1 MHLISS
7 AIISCEHINA
17 KIYLYAN
24 FFMMRDGKNHLSN
37 ILKPSWISIW
47 VLMRFLKVQY
57 GSFAIFLRVWLK
69 LPKPKRCF
77 CIPNARYLIGAK
89 TSAYKMC
96 NVIISYWTSAAIYAN
111 FKCTFKCH
119 ILITIYKQFAFSF
132 LQWKGDARYHDNGW
146 C

>member
-47 VLMRFLKVQY
+47 VPMRFLTIQY
-57 GSFAIFLRVWLK
+57 GSFGIFYISWLR

-77 CIPNARYLIGAK
+77 RIPNARYLIGAK

-132 LQWKGDARYHDNGW
+132 LQWKGCTIPW
-146 C
+146 